1 MYVFQYWICASVF
14 FIESTQTK
22 EGVKYF
28 YHFRKDFIN
37 PYGLAHSIDTYSDN
51 KLALRLKRFNC
62 EFLVRPLVGL
72 SEFADTVLKNADY
85 ISTNLH
91 DFDISQIQR
100 FLNKLEPLYPHLEI
114 LNRKNE
120 LDGKI
125 LIYLYPYTIPF

>member
-1 MYVFQYWICASVF
+1 MYIFQYQISATAF
-14 FIESTQTK
+14 FIESTSTK

-51 KLALRLKRFNC
+51 KLAVRLKRFNR
-62 EFLVRPLVGL
+62 EFLVRPSVGL
-72 SEFADTVLKNADY
+72 SEFADRVLKNVDY

-100 FLNKLEPLYPHLEI
+100 FLNKIQPLYPHLEI

-120 LDGKI
+120 LDGKT
-125 LIYLYPYTIPF
+125 LIFLYPFLI

>member
-1 MYVFQYWICASVF
+1 MYIFQYQISATAF
-14 FIESTQTK
+14 FIESTSTK

-51 KLALRLKRFNC
+51 KLAVRLKRFNR
-62 EFLVRPLVGL
+62 EFLVRPSVGL
-72 SEFADTVLKNADY
+72 SEFADRVLKNADY
-85 ISTNLH
+85 ISTHLH

-100 FLNKLEPLYPHLEI
+100 FLNKIQPLYPHLEI

-120 LDGKI
+120 LDGKT
-125 LIYLYPYTIPF
+125 LIFLYPFLI

>member
-1 MYVFQYWICASVF
+1 MYIFQYQISATAF
-14 FIESTQTK
+14 FIESTSTK

-51 KLALRLKRFNC
+51 KLAVRLKRFNR
-62 EFLVRPLVGL
+62 EFLVRPSVGL
-72 SEFADTVLKNADY
+72 SEFADRVLKNADY

-100 FLNKLEPLYPHLEI
+100 FLNKIQPLYPHLEI

-120 LDGKI
+120 LDGKT
-125 LIYLYPYTIPF
+125 LIFLYPFLI